1 MKINYNNKARM
12 DLKCF
17 VNFYPLNDFLMLIYG
32 GLESRQMKR
41 DACIFNL
48 VKDEMTKIDRNI
60 MEELRAE
67 SKNNKFLNNIVMSV
81 NRNSIADFKET
92 SKVLKNK

>member
-1 MKINYNNKARM
+1 
-12 DLKCF
+12 
-17 VNFYPLNDFLMLIYG
+17 MLIYG
-32 GLESRQMKR
+32 GLESRQTKR

-67 SKNNKFLNNIVMSV
+67 SKTNKFLNNIVMSV
-81 NRNSIADFKET
+81 SRNSIADLKET
-92 SKVLKNK
+92 SKILKK